1 MNTTEQNFETLVA
14 WIREKPERLERV
26 WAFLDAPTFDDIDAD
41 AAHLHRLLD
50 VLAGYI
56 TENGNFQPDG
66 KPDPAME
73 TISAL
78 AIIAR
83 DHAAKIVA
91 DFMSISEHGLWP
103 HRRRNRVYNE
113 ATAKR

>member
-1 MNTTEQNFETLVA
+1 MSTPEKDFEALST
-14 WIREKPERLERV
+14 WIREKPGRLERV
-26 WAFLDAPTFDDIDAD
+26 QAFLDAPTFDDIDSD
-41 AAHLHRLLD
+41 AAHLHRLLE
-50 VLAGYI
+50 VLADYI
-56 TENGNFQPDG
+56 MQNGNFQPDG

-91 DFMSISEHGLWP
+91 DFMTIAEHGLWP
-103 HRRRNRVYNE
+103 HRREGRS
-113 ATAKR
+113 

>member
-1 MNTTEQNFETLVA
+1 MSTTEQDFETLAA

-26 WAFLDAPTFDDIDAD
+26 QSFLDAPTFDDIDSD

-50 VLAGYI
+50 VLADYI
-56 TENGNFQPDG
+56 MQNGNFQPEG
-66 KPDPAME
+66 KPDPVMD

-83 DHAAKIVA
+83 DHSAKIVA
-91 DFMSISEHGLWP
+91 DFMAISEHGLWP
-103 HRRRNRVYNE
+103 HRREGR
-113 ATAKR
+113 A

>member
-1 MNTTEQNFETLVA
+1 MSTIEQDFDTLAA
-14 WIREKPERLERV
+14 WIREKPGRLERV
-26 WAFLDAPTFDDIDAD
+26 RAFLDAPTFDYIDSD

-50 VLAGYI
+50 VLADYI
-56 TENGNFQPDG
+56 MQNGNFQPDG

-91 DFMSISEHGLWP
+91 DFMAISEHGLWP
-103 HRRRNRVYNE
+103 HRREGR
-113 ATAKR
+113 A

>member
-1 MNTTEQNFETLVA
+1 MSTIEQDFDTLAA
-14 WIREKPERLERV
+14 WIREKPGRLERV
-26 WAFLDAPTFDDIDAD
+26 RAFLDAPTFDDIDSD

-50 VLAGYI
+50 VLADYI
-56 TENGNFQPDG
+56 MQNGNFQPDG

-91 DFMSISEHGLWP
+91 EFMTISEHGLWP
-103 HRRRNRVYNE
+103 HRREGR
-113 ATAKR
+113 A

>member
-1 MNTTEQNFETLVA
+1 MNTTEQDFETLVA

-26 WAFLDAPTFDDIDAD
+26 RAFFDAPTFDDVDSD
-41 AAHLHRLLD
+41 AAHLYRLLD

-56 TENGNFQPDG
+56 MQNGNFQSDG
-66 KPDPAME
+66 KPDQTME

-103 HRRRNRVYNE
+103 HRRGGRS
-113 ATAKR
+113 